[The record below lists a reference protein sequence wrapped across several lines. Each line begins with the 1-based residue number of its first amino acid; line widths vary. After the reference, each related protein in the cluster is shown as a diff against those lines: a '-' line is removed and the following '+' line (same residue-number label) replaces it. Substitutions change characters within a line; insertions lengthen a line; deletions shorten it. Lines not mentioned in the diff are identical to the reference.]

1 MMADVTY
8 YGADWC
14 TDCRRSKAQMDS
26 LGIKYEEK
34 NVEHEAANAVEAEA
48 ISGRKNIPVIVFADG
63 EFLVEPSNIDLE
75 AALAKRNLIG

>member
-1 MMADVTY
+1 MADVTY

-14 TDCRRSKAQMDS
+14 SDCRRSKAQMDG
-26 LGIKYEEK
+26 LGINYEEK
-34 NVEHEAANAVEAEA
+34 NVEQVAEFATEAES

-63 EFLVEPSNIDLE
+63 EFLVEPSNADLE

>member
-1 MMADVTY
+1 MAEVTY

-14 TDCRRSKAQMDS
+14 QDCRRSKAQMES
-26 LGIKYEEK
+26 LGVAYEEK
-34 NVEHEAANAVEAEA
+34 NVEQVAEYAAEAEG

-63 EFLVEPSNIDLE
+63 EFLVEPSNPDLE

>member
-1 MMADVTY
+1 MADVTY

-14 TDCRRSKAQMDS
+14 SDCRRSKAQMDG

-34 NVEHEAANAVEAEA
+34 NVEHEAAYAAEAEG

-63 EFLVEPSNIDLE
+63 EFLVEPSNADLE
-75 AALAKRNLIG
+75 AALAKRQLIG